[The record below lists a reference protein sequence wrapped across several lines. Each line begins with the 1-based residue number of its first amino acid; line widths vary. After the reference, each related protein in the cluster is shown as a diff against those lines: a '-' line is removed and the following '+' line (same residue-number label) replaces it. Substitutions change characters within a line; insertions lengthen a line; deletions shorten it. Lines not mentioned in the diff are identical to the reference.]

1 MTSFILKKLLNGLLL
16 VFTVSV
22 LVFSMMHLMPGDPD
36 DLIFDLKLAQERKDI
51 LRHHKG

>member
-22 LVFSMMHLMPGDPD
+22 LVFSMMHLMPGDPV
-36 DLIFDLKLAQERKDI
+36 DLIVDRKVSQ
-51 LRHHKG
+51 

>member
-22 LVFSMMHLMPGDPD
+22 LVFSMMHLMPGDTVD
-36 DLIFDLKLAQERKDI
+36 FIVDRKVSQ
-51 LRHHKG
+51 